1 MKKFT
6 YLMIA
11 ALTTGA
17 AFAQDAAPAP
27 EAPTTEAVPAP
38 APAKAEKKAK
48 KAAKK
53 AKKAEKKAKKKA
65 KKEASSAS
73 AM

>member
-17 AFAQDAAPAP
+17 AFAQDSGPQKGSGAPAV
-27 EAPTTEAVPAP
+27 T
-38 APAKAEKKAK
+38 KAEKKAKKEAKKAEKEAK

-53 AKKAEKKAKKKA
+53 AKKAADSS
-65 KKEASSAS
+65 SSAP